1 MPIRKNPDSLPRED
15 YHGARKRLFIG
26 LISLTSAAL
35 CLVLLVGW
43 IIPYIGLGNIHP
55 LVPDITGALLV
66 ACIAL
71 IVWATLGLVLHIYTG
86 RPWFGSQRVRGV
98 AVKLFLPLME
108 LLGRLFGISR
118 EEVRHSFIKVNNE
131 LVRGETGSFAPSD
144 VLILL
149 PHCLQS
155 SNCAVRLTYGVDHC
169 KRCGQC
175 PIERLLALRD
185 RYGVK
190 LAIATGGTIAR
201 RIVVKER
208 PRLIIAVACERD
220 LASGIQDTHPIPV
233 YGVLNERPNGP
244 CLDTL
249 VSLLNVEKALRHFL
263 NVLPPDVAI
272 DDAEADTASAA
283 PGFHDA
289 PATGVPGSV
298 ADATFGAGSGHATGV
313 GHAGSPHGAGVATAR
328 DQRAQERTPAA
339 SSTAEA
345 PAAPSEPQ

>member
-1 MPIRKNPDSLPRED
+1 MSMPIRKNPHSLPRED

-169 KRCGQC
+169 KRCGLC
-175 PIERLLALRD
+175 PIEQLLALRD

-249 VSLLNVEKALRHFL
+249 VSLANVEKALRHFL
-263 NVLPPDVAI
+263 NVLPPDLG
-272 DDAEADTASAA
+272 EKDTASAA
-283 PGFHDA
+283 AGA
-289 PATGVPGSV
+289 SAAGAPGSV
-298 ADATFGAGSGHATGV
+298 ADATFGAGGGNACQPDN
-313 GHAGSPHGAGVATAR
+313 AGSTAGH
-328 DQRAQERTPAA
+328 DHRAQDAAPSA
-339 SSTAEA
+339 SSTAA
-345 PAAPSEPQ
+345 ASAAPSDPQ